1 MKRIS
6 PGTVT
11 VGVFAILFGLVAAYV
26 VRHYLD
32 GPAARSPT
40 RQTAAVVT
48 AKVNLPKYSRI
59 REQALEVTQVPIKE
73 LPEGAVRNITVAVS
87 PKQTNKPILAQRY
100 GTLSVT
106 LRSSLD
112 EEMPAEAGGA
122 RDLVNPDDL
131 LGLAL
136 QALPEKL
143 EKKAQIWRGGTMQ
156 ESTFPAERVRESL
169 EATVA
174 SGAGEPA
181 PAVRVGAAS
190 GNVPTLAP
198 PQDMPHPAAEPRF
211 DRQPRGQVIY
221 VQVEAEGAGGEKN

>member
-32 GPAARSPT
+32 GPAAPPGYR
-40 RQTAAVVT
+40 A
-48 AKVNLPKYSRI
+48 
-59 REQALEVTQVPIKE
+59 
-73 LPEGAVRNITVAVS
+73 
-87 PKQTNKPILAQRY
+87 
-100 GTLSVT
+100 VT
-106 LRSSLD
+106 LQVDANS
-112 EEMPAEAGGA
+112 
-122 RDLVNPDDL
+122 
-131 LGLAL
+131 AL
-136 QALPEKL
+136 NGMIQPESHVDVTLTVK
-143 EKKAQIWRGGTMQ
+143 G
-156 ESTFPAERVRESL
+156 ERVRESL

-181 PAVRVGAAS
+181 PAVRISAAS

-211 DRQPRGQVIY
+211 DRQPRGQVVY

>member
-11 VGVFAILFGLVAAYV
+11 VGVFAILFGLVAACV

-32 GPAARSPT
+32 GPAVRSPA

-59 REQALEVTQVPIKE
+59 REQGLEVTQVPIKE
-73 LPEGAVRNITVAVS
+73 LPEGAVQNISRALFRLVKGTIMAG
-87 PKQTNKPILAQRY
+87 QPILEEKLY
-100 GTLSVT
+100 GVGEVPLLSDQLPPGYRAVT
-106 LRSSLD
+106 LQVDANS
-112 EEMPAEAGGA
+112 
-122 RDLVNPDDL
+122 
-131 LGLAL
+131 AL
-136 QALPEKL
+136 NGMIQPESHVDVTLTVK
-143 EKKAQIWRGGTMQ
+143 G
-156 ESTFPAERVRESL
+156 ERVRESL

-181 PAVRVGAAS
+181 PPVRISAAS

-198 PQDMPHPAAEPRF
+198 PQDMPHPAAEPRL